1 MKTSCTHTVH
11 RLRRAGIYAVLP
23 ALLAGAIPAWAGPA
37 DDFQKLE
44 AELIGVH
51 EAYIS
56 AIEGLIK
63 NNPKFD
69 PSDKTMLPPDKR
81 GDVLLKMD
89 RLVESSAKRDVGFE
103 LAAATL
109 NWSIEVGSDESP
121 SRFARIGRLFPD
133 SPDTLA
139 QLSNLEYAYPYA
151 GEPKDWITAVI
162 ELEKRTKDD
171 DTKRLATFTIAKIQS
186 EQGMFKDAKK
196 RFRTIIK
203 SAPDAPLASRAKG
216 YVFEI
221 DHLQVGMEAPN
232 FEATTIDGKK
242 ISLSSL
248 RGKVVLID
256 FWATWCP
263 SCIGEIPQLT
273 AAAVRFKGKF
283 DILAVS
289 ADDNR
294 AAIKSLG
301 KSIKLPGIQT
311 WDMQGDSYPIV
322 EKYNIQAFPTWY
334 LLDAQGIIR
343 AKDPLGAKLIPAIEA
358 AMKPQR
364 TADAQNTAP

>member
-1 MKTSCTHTVH
+1 MMTSFTHTV
-11 RLRRAGIYAVLP
+11 RCSERAGIFAVLA
-23 ALLAGAIPAWAGPA
+23 ALLAGAIPALAGPA
-37 DDFQKLE
+37 EDFQKLE

-56 AIEGLIK
+56 AIEALIQK
-63 NNPKFD
+63 NPKFD
-69 PSDKTMLPPDKR
+69 PDDKSKLPSDKR
-81 GDVLLKMD
+81 GDVLQKMD
-89 RLVESSAKRDVGFE
+89 RLAESSAKSDVGFE

-109 NWSIEVGSDESP
+109 NWSIEMGSDESP
-121 SRFARIGRLFPD
+121 SRFARIARLFPD
-133 SPDTLA
+133 SSDTLA

-151 GEPKDWITAVI
+151 GKPQGWITAII
-162 ELEKRTKDD
+162 ELEKRTKDE
-171 DTKRLATFTIAKIQS
+171 DTRRLATFTIAKIQS
-186 EQGMFKDAKK
+186 EQGMFEDAKK
-196 RFRTIIK
+196 RFQRIIK
-203 SAPDAPLASRAKG
+203 SSPDAPLTSRAKG

-263 SCIGEIPQLT
+263 SCIGEIPKLT
-273 AAAVRFKGKF
+273 AAAERFKGKF

-294 AAIKSLG
+294 DAIKSLG

-311 WDMQGDSYPIV
+311 WDMQGDSYPVV
-322 EKYNIQAFPTWY
+322 EKYNIQGFPTWY

-358 AMKPQR
+358 AMKPLP
-364 TADAQNTAP
+364 TADAKKTAR